1 MLILACE
8 GRTARQDLSIK
19 MQIQSLIFFYCTDHG
34 PRGIRG
40 FQVGRRYHF
49 KSILFNDCFELTIYT
64 LQKILH
70 MGCVEATLSSTLFF
84 LILIRDYLEC
94 LFVPG
99 FWSGDLLQLICT
111 EAHMVVQLLD

>member
-1 MLILACE
+1 
-8 GRTARQDLSIK
+8 
-19 MQIQSLIFFYCTDHG
+19 
-34 PRGIRG
+34 
-40 FQVGRRYHF
+40 
-49 KSILFNDCFELTIYT
+49 
-64 LQKILH
+64 